1 MAKSYQLVAWTE
13 RGEVRMVP
21 SLLEALSLPYRE
33 RIAAIEAQWEHVED
47 ETGWL
52 YAQSKAH
59 EAFAR
64 FLLRAGRPRE
74 AYTEYENAARVCT
87 YCSDGLWLQGEA
99 CDFPILPL
107 LYRFLSMHRECIKLA
122 LKDAF
127 LRHLYE
133 GSVLE
138 SDYLFFTTDDRI
150 TERECNDSY
159 ASMKAWAFGKGEGW
173 KRIRGSGWISRG

>member
-99 CDFPILPL
+99 CDF
-107 LYRFLSMHRECIKLA
+107 
-122 LKDAF
+122 
-127 LRHLYE
+127 
-133 GSVLE
+133 
-138 SDYLFFTTDDRI
+138 TTDDRI

-159 ASMKAWAFGKGEGW
+159 ASMKAWAFGKGEDW
-173 KRIRGSGWISRG
+173 KRIRGSGWILRG